1 MTETEKSF
9 PNSPINIITAKIHEA
24 YTVACDQLLMR
35 GYISQETRMMIGGLI
50 GGLLQAFQTQ
60 AQVGDPNLQA
70 PIVDPDCADAIAE
83 KAGARH
89 SGSDRKD
96 LQDIHDLAVN
106 LGADCGMSVMKQAD
120 GRYRWILVS
129 SNAFIDR
136 DGEIVSQKAL
146 EKDVEY
152 ADRVKEY
159 GPLLWWHVPQLVLGE
174 CDYNAMHDKMLIES
188 GIFYDDHM
196 AESVKEHADTHAV
209 SIRFFH
215 PQTEPD
221 RNGFFYNIRRFERS
235 ILPASAASN
244 VLTAVPAIEKEKSMD
259 ATKMIDDVKYKAL
272 VALAGG
278 EEAVRTALKAAEDR
292 QKAAEAVNL
301 SSKESKAPEDAK
313 PETIGA
319 MSKKDLEESVKAIV
333 SAMMEKPKA
342 DSEKAVTELT
352 AIKESLKAAS
362 DKDEHILKLLGD
374 LQTAQKELSEKTK
387 GLYGEL
393 PTAAL
398 AALLGGYRAS
408 EDSNTVTT
416 NKELEKAAPKADDN
430 PLLSMVD
437 RLDGKQP
444 AAA

>member
-35 GYISQETRMMIGGLI
+35 GYISQDTRMMIGGLI
-50 GGLLQAFQTQ
+50 GGLLQNFQ
-60 AQVGDPNLQA
+60 AQVVDPNLQA
-70 PIVDPDCADAIAE
+70 PIVDPECADAIAE

-152 ADRVKEY
+152 ADSVKEY

-174 CDYNAMHDKMLIES
+174 CDYNAMHGKMLIES
-188 GIFYDDHM
+188 GTFHNDRVADR
-196 AESVKEHADTHAV
+196 VKESADNLRV
-209 SIRFFH
+209 SIRFLH
-215 PQTEPD
+215 PQNEPD
-221 RNGFFYNIRRFERS
+221 AEGVFSNIRRIERS
-235 ILPASAASN
+235 LLPAGAESN
-244 VLTAVPAIEKEKSMD
+244 VLTAPPTIEREKGIMD
-259 ATKMIDDVKYKAL
+259 ANKLKALTELVKGDDAL
-272 VALAGG
+272 VAS
-278 EEAVRTALKAAEDR
+278 VLKQAEDR
-292 QKAAEAVNL
+292 QKAAETLGV
-301 SSKESKAPEDAK
+301 SSKEAKVPEDAK

-319 MSKKDLEESVKAIV
+319 MSKKDLEDSVKAIV
-333 SAMMEKPKA
+333 SAMMEKSKA

-374 LQTAQKELSEKTK
+374 LQTAQKELSDKTK

-408 EDSNTVTT
+408 EDSKTVTT